1 MGTNPGASGC
11 VRSGFELLHQCSTV
25 ACKVP
30 RYPVHVQTFRK
41 HWRRPQQD
49 LQENQD
55 RHCDA
60 LIFFFLLL
68 EEEREVRGH
77 VGHPRSC
84 IRMAAGASLT
94 WLPASPCSPPDL
106 PPPIGS
112 CNENHAVRFQVLW
125 KTVNAGIVFTLSAAT
140 TCPRRGLNVSCLIL
154 LPRSDG

>member
-1 MGTNPGASGC
+1 MFAQGLSCCISALLWPARCPGILFTSRPLGSTGAGPSKTCRKIRTGTVMPL
-11 VRSGFELLHQCSTV
+11 F
-25 ACKVP
+25 
-30 RYPVHVQTFRK
+30 
-41 HWRRPQQD
+41 
-49 LQENQD
+49 
-55 RHCDA
+55 
-60 LIFFFLLL
+60 FFFLLL

-140 TCPRRGLNVSCLIL
+140 TSPRRGLNVSCLIL